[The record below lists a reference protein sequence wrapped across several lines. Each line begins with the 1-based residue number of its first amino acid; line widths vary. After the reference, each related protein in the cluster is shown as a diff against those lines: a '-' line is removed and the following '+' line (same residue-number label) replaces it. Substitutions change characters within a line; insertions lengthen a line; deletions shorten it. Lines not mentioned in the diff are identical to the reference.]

1 MSTRPPGGAI
11 VCSEPGCERPAL
23 HSTVFCRFHLAESMR
38 REGKAVLFTDPEL
51 SGIYATVVHIMRPIL
66 DGLPPDLFEPQ
77 VPSSEI
83 DIYALLHP
91 DAGWQLAQF
100 SLDVLGSFLAG
111 ELGRMTLWPPTE
123 VESTIV
129 LRLRVAVPAPAA
141 DTFIPLLRSAMEVLL
156 REVAGPGASAS
167 LSVTLAEDP
176 DGSWSEVPG

>member
-1 MSTRPPGGAI
+1 MSAQPPEGAI
-11 VCSEPGCERPAL
+11 VCTEPGCERPVVRSA
-23 HSTVFCRFHLAESMR
+23 VFCRVHLAESMR
-38 REGKAVLFTDPEL
+38 REGKGVLFKDPEL
-51 SGIYATVVHIMRPIL
+51 SGIYAAVVHIMRPIL
-66 DGLPPDLFEPQ
+66 DGLAPDLFEPQ